1 MEESLKGLNID
12 WSQYQATP
20 ELVDQMMKLNCLE
33 FATRNTSFIDPLQIA
48 KEMYDWVKANSDM
61 AQPNGEKWN
70 ETNEVKYSYD
80 LTGCVGYKTGVAN
93 EPKQ

>member
-1 MEESLKGLNID
+1 MEELTELKSSDTIPVPPDEVIKLQLLQMAIDSGNI
-12 WSQYQATP
+12 A
-20 ELVDQMMKLNCLE
+20 
-33 FATRNTSFIDPLQIA
+33 PLDFA
-48 KEMYDWVKANSDM
+48 KEMYEWVKANSDR